1 VAAPLP
7 SNKSQPRRRAR
18 PKTRGHCSL
27 APRAP
32 HCLDFFRIG
41 PGRQPPARWSLAKER
56 RLCCHVAGGG
66 GRDWRGDQERAA
78 VEARPSAAHGHRAPA
93 RGGDLPVVRRG
104 RRREVAGGEDA
115 PPPQA
120 VQQACREDHR
130 GASVVSF
137 SVFFSLG
144 CVACWWSLCGCS
156 PVDLNCLLRRNVFFF
171 LAGEE
176 SFYSLG

>member
-1 VAAPLP
+1 
-7 SNKSQPRRRAR
+7 
-18 PKTRGHCSL
+18 
-27 APRAP
+27 
-32 HCLDFFRIG
+32 
-41 PGRQPPARWSLAKER
+41 LAKER

-137 SVFFSLG
+137 SVFFFTRVCGVLVVSLRLLSG
-144 CVACWWSLCGCS
+144 RFELLAEKK
-156 PVDLNCLLRRNVFFF
+156 CLLFFS
-171 LAGEE
+171 G
-176 SFYSLG
+176 